1 MQMTRRTISLL
12 ATPAVVGAMTVA
24 VPALAGTSAQPTG
37 HAASARRCN
46 AVTVL
51 SHGRRIR
58 ACLLRGPR
66 GFTGATGLRGAT
78 GAKGKTGATG
88 KTGPTGKTG
97 APGSPGVQGPAGTAK
112 AYAVVQ
118 PTSETAANLI
128 TGQTAN
134 FTGVNEVKPGTYCLA
149 PAATGINSATD
160 TATVSP
166 EVSYSSGS
174 LPGVVALNAQRP
186 DCPASDFEVQTYS
199 PYSVAQASP
208 VTPPV
213 SATGYAFSILVA

>member
-1 MQMTRRTISLL
+1 MTRRTISLL

-24 VPALAGTSAQPTG
+24 VPALAGTFAQPTG

-51 SHGRRIR
+51 SHGRRVR

-66 GFTGATGLRGAT
+66 GFAGATGLRGATGKT

-88 KTGPTGKTG
+88 KTGAQGIQG
-97 APGSPGVQGPAGTAK
+97 LQGPAGTAK

-118 PTSETAANLI
+118 PTSETAVNLI
-128 TGQTAN
+128 AAQTAN
-134 FTGVNEVKPGTYCLA
+134 FTGVSEVKPGTYCLV

-174 LPGVVALNAQRP
+174 LPGIVALNAQHT
-186 DCPASDFEVQTYS
+186 DCPASDFEVQTYA
-199 PYSVAQASP
+199 PYTIAQASP
-208 VTPPV
+208 ATPPV
-213 SATGYAFSILVA
+213 SATGYAFTILVG